1 MYTIDQITEMKSFL
15 DSEAEY
21 LANEPYSDA
30 RRYAGRR
37 ITFYCDPK
45 DFRPIDWSKG
55 KCPEAVVFR
64 EVDING
70 VPVVA
75 S

>member
-1 MYTIDQITEMKSFL
+1 MKYITRY
-15 DSEAEY
+15 EA
-21 LANEPYSDA
+21 
-30 RRYAGRR
+30 
-37 ITFYCDPK
+37 
-45 DFRPIDWSKG
+45 IDWSKG
-55 KCPEAVVFR
+55 KCPEAVVLR